1 MTRFGPV
8 AIGVDA
14 GGTKTRIVVLEGTR
28 TVASH
33 AERGINAAT
42 IGAHA
47 AADALVHAIG
57 QACSVAS
64 CPIERVTEV
73 AIGIAGA
80 GTPAIQRALSQALER
95 AFEPARVF
103 VTSDAEAALAGVGPQ
118 SRPGPRAIVI
128 AGTGSIALARDAAGN
143 TARAG
148 GHGFLLGDEGSAA
161 WIAREAVRAARR
173 AQDGRAEPTLLAER
187 FAGRVSPTDAAGFAS
202 LFPLVVECA
211 DADDSAALALFCSAA
226 SELAQTAAAALR
238 ALELIH
244 TPLPLGVTG
253 GAFSG
258 SPVLKSKF
266 VASLREVAPHAT
278 PTALEV
284 PPEIAVLRL
293 LRSADGASP

>member
-1 MTRFGPV
+1 MRLLRARDVEDV
-8 AIGVDA
+8 AHERRQVVGQ
-14 GGTKTRIVVLEGTR
+14 GG
-28 TVASH
+28 
-33 AERGINAAT
+33 
-42 IGAHA
+42 
-47 AADALVHAIG
+47 AAD
-57 QACSVAS
+57 
-64 CPIERVTEV
+64 RR
-73 AIGIAGA
+73 AG
-80 GTPAIQRALSQALER
+80 ER
-95 AFEPARVF
+95 ARRVRL
-103 VTSDAEAALAGVGPQ
+103 VVVDDVVEDVDERERPPAEARQ
-118 SRPGPRAIVI
+118 
-128 AGTGSIALARDAAGN
+128 
-143 TARAG
+143 
-148 GHGFLLGDEGSAA
+148 
-161 WIAREAVRAARR
+161 ARR

-238 ALELIH
+238 ALELID